1 MSYSLKFSPFFAII
15 ARGNEVLPALII
27 AEPLIKLMTSA
38 IILLQKCQLFCI
50 SAQRRIYMLFSLA
63 MMVLCGMILSGTMQ
77 KLKLPGLVGML
88 LTGIVLGPYAL
99 NLIAPELLN
108 VSADLRQIALI
119 VILTRAGLALDI
131 KDLKK
136 VGRPAILMC
145 FIPASFEIA
154 ATTIFAPMFFPISH
168 LEAAI
173 MGTVLGAVSPA
184 VIVPKMLKLMEH
196 GYGRDKSIPQLIMAG
211 ASVDDIYVIVLFTSF
226 MGMYEGSSFD
236 AISLIKI
243 PVAIMTGLLVGI
255 LLGLVL
261 VKLFQK
267 VHMRDTAKI
276 LILLSTAF
284 LLVSLETAIKTYVPM
299 SGLLAV
305 MALGGTIL
313 KQYDILAKRLSG
325 KFSKIWVAAELMLF
339 ILVGATVDISYAA
352 TAGFA
357 AVALIFIAL
366 LIRVC
371 GVFFCLVKTPI
382 TAKERLFCAIAYL
395 PKATVQAAIGGL
407 PLAAGVAAGNTILT
421 VAVLAILITAPIGA
435 IGVDATYKRLLVKSN
450 GHTKTR
456 TTDKR

>member
-1 MSYSLKFSPFFAII
+1 
-15 ARGNEVLPALII
+15 
-27 AEPLIKLMTSA
+27 
-38 IILLQKCQLFCI
+38 
-50 SAQRRIYMLFSLA
+50 
-63 MMVLCGMILSGTMQ
+63 
-77 KLKLPGLVGML
+77 
-88 LTGIVLGPYAL
+88 
-99 NLIAPELLN
+99 
-108 VSADLRQIALI
+108 
-119 VILTRAGLALDI
+119 
-131 KDLKK
+131 
-136 VGRPAILMC
+136 MC

-196 GYGRDKSIPQLIMAG
+196 GYGREKSIPQLIMAG

-243 PVAIMTGLLVGI
+243 PIAIMTGLLVGV

-267 VHMRDTAKI
+267 IHIRDTVKI

-284 LLVSLETAIKTYVPM
+284 LLVSLETAIKAYVPM

-352 TAGFA
+352 KAGFA

-366 LIRVC
+366 LIRIC
-371 GVFFCLVKTPI
+371 GVFFCLAKTPI
-382 TAKERLFCAIAYL
+382 NAKERLFCAIAYL

-435 IGVDATYKRLLVKSN
+435 IGVDATYKRLLVKN
-450 GHTKTR
+450 DGHTKILTPG
-456 TTDKR
+456 KRE